1 MGGHGK
7 GVEFKLQILGTPP
20 PPSPT
25 PFSWFMSSEIANL
38 VSCCNNKNE
47 IKKEHRTKEKQLIKC
62 TYGDAN
68 F

>member
-1 MGGHGK
+1 MGGRGE

-20 PPSPT
+20 PPY
-25 PFSWFMSSEIANL
+25 SWFMSSEIANL

>member
-7 GVEFKLQILGTPP
+7 GVEFKLQILGT
-20 PPSPT
+20 PT

-47 IKKEHRTKEKQLIKC
+47 IKKEHRTKAKQLIKC

>member
-1 MGGHGK
+1 
-7 GVEFKLQILGTPP
+7 
-20 PPSPT
+20 
-25 PFSWFMSSEIANL
+25 MSSEIANL

-47 IKKEHRTKEKQLIKC
+47 IKKEHRAKEKQLIKC

>member
-7 GVEFKLQILGTPP
+7 GVEFKLQILGT
-20 PPSPT
+20 PT

>member
-1 MGGHGK
+1 MGGRGE
-7 GVEFKLQILGTPP
+7 GVEFKFQIFGTPP
-20 PPSPT
+20 LPPPHT
-25 PFSWFMSSEIANL
+25 PDSCSEIANL

-62 TYGDAN
+62 TYGGAN

>member
-1 MGGHGK
+1 MGGHGM

-20 PPSPT
+20 PRT